1 MLIIKTVKSG
11 KVLIAS
17 DDITVIKD
25 YVKNKIEVNLTR
37 IKNLSSLDNVE
48 WYQSDLID
56 TLNHALS
63 LKASQVCILE
73 SLIELQSSL
82 DSCYD
87 KRINLLPDINFYTSD
102 NKYQLV
108 TMEC

>member
-37 IKNLSSLDNVE
+37 IKNLSSLDNAE
-48 WYQSDLID
+48 CYQSDLID
-56 TLNHALS
+56 TLNNALS
-63 LKASQVCILE
+63 VKARQVCILE
-73 SLIELQSSL
+73 SLLELQACVNN
-82 DSCYD
+82 CYEGNMQIID
-87 KRINLLPDINFYTSD
+87 VNFFTDD

-108 TMEC
+108 TMGC